1 MSLLRNR
8 ITAVLAG
15 SIVVV
20 GVGATGAVAGDLIG
34 SSDIRDGAVH
44 NVDLSDGV
52 KAKIQNKATDRRVN
66 RLAGRV
72 AGLQAQLSDSESD
85 VSSLEDRI
93 AALEAQDAS
102 GVNTNWGA
110 NPGST
115 VVDANT
121 VQLTGPTPTSVEIL
135 NLDLPVDATKT
146 IEFTYSLADGA
157 TYGGG
162 APRVFI
168 EVGGEYINTNDA
180 DPNNPGT
187 DNGDGTF
194 TKSVVIGKNGRVG
207 AAGVVYD
214 SGNPGTVTV
223 TNLVISGQPI
233 SFQ

>member
-1 MSLLRNR
+1 MSVLNNR

-15 SIVVV
+15 SALVV
-20 GVGATGAVAGDLIG
+20 GLGATGAVAGDMIG
-34 SSDIRDGAVH
+34 SGDIRDGSIRG
-44 NVDLSDGV
+44 VDLREGVNHRISD
-52 KAKIQNKATDRRVN
+52 KATDGQVNGLEERVS
-66 RLAGRV
+66 LLEEQV
-72 AGLQAQLSDSESD
+72 KTLQAQDE
-85 VSSLEDRI
+85 
-93 AALEAQDAS
+93 S
-102 GVNTNWGA
+102 GVNTNWTA

-121 VQLTGPTPTSVEIL
+121 VRLTGPDATSVEIL
-135 NLDLPVDATKT
+135 NLDLPVDATRT
-146 IEFTYSLADGA
+146 VEFTYSLADGA
-157 TYGGG
+157 AYGGG

-168 EVGGEYINTNDA
+168 EVDGDFINTNDA

-187 DNGDGTF
+187 DNLDGTF

-223 TNLVISGQPI
+223 TDLVISGHAI

>member
-1 MSLLRNR
+1 MSLLNNR

-15 SIVVV
+15 SALIV
-20 GVGATGAVAGDLIG
+20 GLGATGAVAGNLID
-34 SSDIRDGAVH
+34 SRDIRDGSVRS
-44 NVDLSDGV
+44 VDLNGGVSDR
-52 KAKIQNKATDRRVN
+52 IQNKATDNEINGLRAEVTDLQNRV
-66 RLAGRV
+66 
-72 AGLQAQLSDSESD
+72 
-85 VSSLEDRI
+85 
-93 AALEAQDAS
+93 AALEAQDES
-102 GVNTNWGA
+102 GVNTNWVA
-110 NPGST
+110 NAGST

-146 IEFTYSLADGA
+146 VEFTYSLADGA

-168 EVGGEYINTNDA
+168 EVGGEFINTNDA

-223 TNLVISGQPI
+223 SNLVISGQPI